1 MNIPERTGQS
11 RSHEETARELRNA
24 HAMVTSH
31 LNYSERHPKIGATVM
46 PDRTNTFAENAAP
59 CIESSRITCHFTPGT
74 ATPARR
80 QHAPSDW

>member
-31 LNYSERHPKIGATVM
+31 LNYSDRYPKIGATVLS
-46 PDRTNTFAENAAP
+46 DRTD
-59 CIESSRITCHFTPGT
+59 IFT
-74 ATPARR
+74 
-80 QHAPSDW
+80 